1 MPSLPIIQR
10 ALQQAL
16 LAAAIAAPLA
26 AQSGTPQARV
36 VPSVQASPRTGVVE
50 LDGALDEASWTAAAP
65 ASGFTQQVPDEG
77 KPATQRTEV
86 RFVYDDEALY
96 IGARMYDSLG
106 AAGVR
111 TRLARRDQQ
120 PEGDYIQLVFDTFHD
135 HQGRTVL
142 QVNPSGVR
150 YDAGQASPSADP
162 SWDPIWR
169 AATRVDSLGW
179 TAEMR
184 IPWQQLRF
192 SRDSAQTWGMQIWR
206 FTERLN
212 ENSMWSFWGR
222 QEAGGPALFGHLE
235 GLRIDRRPGGWEV
248 LPYTVA
254 RASRVRP
261 TQPGS
266 PFQDPSAYDVRGG
279 VDVKA
284 LLGSNLTLSATIN
297 PDFGQVEQDPA
308 TVNLS
313 AFENYFEE
321 KRPFFVEG
329 SGLLSFGGLNCISCS
344 NVSGMSLFYSR
355 RVGRSPQGSLPGGLA
370 YTEVP
375 RNTRLLGA
383 AKLTGRT
390 AGGWQ
395 IGALEAVTARSVAE
409 VQDTFGMRRLYPV
422 EPASNY
428 AMARVK
434 RTMRGGRVTVGAM
447 ATSVL
452 RRMSG
457 DDEVLRSQLT
467 SHAEAVGVDWNATWV
482 NDTYRLMGNFA
493 MSQVGGDSLAINRV
507 QRSSA
512 RYFDRPDRAQ
522 GSNGVFSDRYDPS
535 LTSLRGYG
543 GYLRM
548 AKQAGAVHWET
559 AVNYRSPGFEVNDMA
574 FLTRADYVW
583 MNANLFR
590 QWTKPT
596 RWYREF
602 YVGGGGQQQFNY
614 DGDLTDRQ
622 IQAFTGGELP
632 NFWSWQLFALARPEV
647 YDDRLTRRGPV
658 VKRPAAQFTEMQISS
673 DPRKRVVLS
682 VSPNFSRDAEGYSSY
697 YVGTNVRVKPA
708 TNVEFTMGPSIERS
722 SDGAQYVRGF
732 GDATATDFFGRR
744 VVFADIDQRTLSMN
758 TRLRWTFT
766 PDLTLELF
774 AQPFVATGEYSNFK
788 EFVRPRTSEKR
799 EFDAR
804 QLTVASESGG
814 RVERYSLDP
823 DRDAATA
830 NFEFDNPDFNVRS
843 LRGNAVLR
851 WEYRPGSTLFFVW
864 QQERSG
870 SELTGDFAWNRD
882 SSALFRDH
890 PDNIF
895 VIKASYWFGR

>member
-1 MPSLPIIQR
+1 MPSLPIIKI
-10 ALQQAL
+10 ALSQAL

-26 AQSGTPQARV
+26 AQAGTPQARV
-36 VPSVQASPRTGVVE
+36 VPSVQASPRNGLME
-50 LDGALDEASWTAAAP
+50 LDGALNEASWTSAAP
-65 ASGFTQQVPDEG
+65 ATGFTQQVPNEG

-96 IGARMYDSLG
+96 IGARMFDSLG

-150 YDAGQASPSADP
+150 YDAGQASPTADP

-169 AATRVDSLGW
+169 AVTRVDSLGW

-192 SRDSAQTWGMQIWR
+192 SRDSSQTWGMQIWR
-206 FTERLN
+206 YAERLN
-212 ENSMWSFWGR
+212 ESSMWSFYGR
-222 QEAGGPALFGHLE
+222 QEAGGPPLFGHLE
-235 GLRIDRRPGGWEV
+235 GLRIDRRPGGWEI

-261 TQPGS
+261 TQQGS

-284 LLGSNLTLSATIN
+284 LLGSNLTLSATLN

-313 AFENYFEE
+313 AFENYFDE

-355 RVGRSPQGSLPGGLA
+355 RVGRAPQGALPDGLA

-395 IGALEAVTARSVAE
+395 IGALEAVTDRSLAE
-409 VQDTFGMRRLYPV
+409 VQDTFGVRRLYPV

-428 AMARVK
+428 AMGRVK
-434 RTMRGGRVTVGAM
+434 RTMRGGTVTVGAM

-467 SHAEAVGVDWNATWV
+467 SHAEAVGVDWNATW
-482 NDTYRLMGNFA
+482 
-493 MSQVGGDSLAINRV
+493 
-507 QRSSA
+507 
-512 RYFDRPDRAQ
+512 
-522 GSNGVFSDRYDPS
+522 
-535 LTSLRGYG
+535 
-543 GYLRM
+543 
-548 AKQAGAVHWET
+548 
-559 AVNYRSPGFEVNDMA
+559 
-574 FLTRADYVW
+574 
-583 MNANLFR
+583 
-590 QWTKPT
+590 
-596 RWYREF
+596 
-602 YVGGGGQQQFNY
+602 
-614 DGDLTDRQ
+614 
-622 IQAFTGGELP
+622 
-632 NFWSWQLFALARPEV
+632 
-647 YDDRLTRRGPV
+647 
-658 VKRPAAQFTEMQISS
+658 
-673 DPRKRVVLS
+673 
-682 VSPNFSRDAEGYSSY
+682 
-697 YVGTNVRVKPA
+697 
-708 TNVEFTMGPSIERS
+708 
-722 SDGAQYVRGF
+722 
-732 GDATATDFFGRR
+732 
-744 VVFADIDQRTLSMN
+744 
-758 TRLRWTFT
+758 
-766 PDLTLELF
+766 
-774 AQPFVATGEYSNFK
+774 
-788 EFVRPRTSEKR
+788 
-799 EFDAR
+799 
-804 QLTVASESGG
+804 
-814 RVERYSLDP
+814 
-823 DRDAATA
+823 
-830 NFEFDNPDFNVRS
+830 
-843 LRGNAVLR
+843 
-851 WEYRPGSTLFFVW
+851 
-864 QQERSG
+864 
-870 SELTGDFAWNRD
+870 
-882 SSALFRDH
+882 
-890 PDNIF
+890 
-895 VIKASYWFGR
+895 